1 MADATL
7 DAITAFAME
16 VRKVSVPPAAA
27 DRVRDVVV
35 DTIAC
40 AVAGQDCIAARVA
53 REVSPPGD
61 GLLIGRSG
69 TVAVEHAAF
78 ANTAAIRYL
87 DFNDTYP
94 AGHPSD
100 LIGALAA
107 VAGITGASGEAFHR
121 AVAASHEVYTRF
133 AETVLIRRPQVIDQG
148 YGIGI
153 AATVGLSLLFGLD
166 EGQTRAAIAIAAAN
180 GVQLRASRAGQLSDY
195 KGVATA
201 FSARDAV
208 FTVQLAAHG
217 MTGPA
222 APFEGRHGIVELLDG
237 KAGPLGIAPFGSP
250 PSEDW
255 KLVGTRLKFWP
266 VAYNIQPAIWAAL
279 DLRERI
285 AGWRDVE
292 ALTYHTAKFLAHESG
307 SEPEKWDPK
316 TRETADHSLPYAVW
330 RALTAGRVDEDAFT
344 PEAIADPDARELM
357 RRITVVADDEIESR
371 WPGEIGVRLEA
382 TLRDG
387 TTHTIVSANPRGH
400 EANPL
405 SHDDLR
411 DKFLSLTGRR
421 LGTERA
427 AHAFD
432 LAWYSADLDSVL
444 DLFAAV
450 TPTH

>member
-7 DAITAFAME
+7 EAITAFAMD
-16 VRKVSVPPAAA
+16 VRKASVPQAAA
-27 DRVRDVVV
+27 DRVRDVIV

-40 AVAGQDCIAARVA
+40 AVAGQDCLAARVA
-53 REVSPPGD
+53 REVSPAGD
-61 GLLIGRSG
+61 GVLIGRSERI
-69 TVAVEHAAF
+69 AVEHAAF
-78 ANTAAIRYL
+78 ANTSAIRYL

-107 VAGITGASGEAFHR
+107 VAAATGASGGAFHR

-148 YGIGI
+148 YGISI
-153 AATVGLSLLFGLD
+153 AATVGLALLFGLD
-166 EGQTRAAIAIAAAN
+166 EHQTRNAIAIAATN

-208 FTVQLAAHG
+208 FTVQLAARG

-222 APFEGRHGIVELLDG
+222 APFEGRHGMVELLDG
-237 KAGPLGIAPFGSP
+237 KAGPLPIAPFGD
-250 PSEDW
+250 DW

-266 VAYNIQPAIWAAL
+266 VAYNIQPAIWAAI

-285 AGWRDVE
+285 GDWRDVE

-330 RALTAGRVDEDAFT
+330 RALVAGRVDEDAFT

-371 WPGEIGVRLEA
+371 WPGEIGVRLVA

-405 SHDDLR
+405 SRDDLR
-411 DKFLSLTGRR
+411 DKFRGLTGRQ
-421 LGTERA
+421 LGAERA
-427 AHAFD
+427 ERAFD
-432 LAWYSADLDSVL
+432 LAWSSADLDSVL

-450 TPTH
+450 TPTD